1 MTKVDFTAGALPYA
15 QQLGWKILLLG
26 PEWKLPFI
34 SKDDGGKGVHDASS
48 NLEQIR
54 KWGTLCPNGNIGVHC
69 GMASGIVVIDVD
81 PRNTGDISIRAL
93 SARGYVFPE
102 GPRQRS
108 GNGGWHLLFAYEPGF
123 TSSKNRL
130 GKGIDFQSDGKY
142 IVLAPSWTRKSEQG
156 PGGLYRW
163 EVSPFDVPPPRM
175 PVWMKSLLFPPPPP
189 PRIFNTPAARPNLR
203 PLIDAVLRAPNG
215 EKNNILYWACR
226 RAVDA
231 GAFGQSE
238 QAIFLNAA
246 LAIGFE
252 RKRAL
257 STIKSAAG
265 NEGRSA

>member
-1 MTKVDFTAGALPYA
+1 MKVDFIAGATPYA
-15 QQLGWKILLLG
+15 ENLGWKILLIG

-34 SKDDGGKGVHDASS
+34 SKDEGGNGVHDASS
-48 NLEQIR
+48 DPEQIR
-54 KWGTLCPNGNIGVHC
+54 KWGSLCPNGNIGVHC
-69 GMASGIVVIDVD
+69 GKASGFVVIDVD
-81 PRNTGDISIRAL
+81 PRNSGDVSIRAL
-93 SARGYVFPE
+93 AARGYVFPP

-108 GNGGWHLLFAYEPGF
+108 GNGGWHLLFSHEPGVA
-123 TSSKNRL
+123 SSKDRL

-163 EVSPFDVPPPRM
+163 EISPFDVSPPKM
-175 PVWMKSLLFPPPPP
+175 PVWMKSLLSPPPSP
-189 PRIFNTPAARPNLR
+189 PRTFNRPVTRQNLR
-203 PLIDAVLRAPNG
+203 PLVDAVLRAPQG

-238 QAIFLNAA
+238 QAIFLDVA

-257 STIKSAAG
+257 STIKSAAS
-265 NEGRSA
+265 NDGRAA